1 MVTHG
6 NPYMSCPWDLKQEFG
21 PLKDLAAL
29 ENIMSFSSWGLLG
42 QKWLLLFWNYNC
54 TKAHRTSNFLDHLYF
69 YQIDLLKK
77 LTSSSEPFL
86 LYSSQVITRHDMT
99 SFKGRFQVLLCGLG
113 GAPKICNLF
122 YGKIYFRKGGRGPRG
137 GEPPIPHFFLHQKQ
151 VLFGLKASF
160 LAHFWLV

>member
-1 MVTHG
+1 MVTHIWAVPG
-6 NPYMSCPWDLKQEFG
+6 TWSKSLGRSKIWRHWKILCHSHPGD
-21 PLKDLAAL
+21 
-29 ENIMSFSSWGLLG
+29 SWG
-42 QKWLLLFWNYNC
+42 QNWLLLFWNYHC

-122 YGKIYFRKGGRGPRG
+122 YGKIYFRKGGRGPCG
-137 GEPPIPHFFLHQKQ
+137 GEPAIPHFFLHQKQ